1 MMGAKAMSA
10 WQRLAEAWSFPGLLV
25 IFAVACAAAYLWRF
39 GWGRGRAWAFLGALG
54 LLVATV
60 ASPLDALARGYLLTA
75 GVLEHTLTLLV
86 APLFLVAAIPA
97 VDEAAAPG
105 RARAAAFAGWTVGMV
120 VLAAW
125 YLPPLYN
132 AALEGGVARAGFHV
146 SSALAGA
153 AFWWPIVGPRKYGR
167 LRPVPGGVWYLF
179 AATAWCSILGL
190 ALAFS
195 PLRLY
200 PAYLDP
206 KDTLGLLGMIRDTL
220 RLGRAAD
227 QESAGLLL
235 WLASCTV
242 HLSMVMYL
250 FYRWY
255 TSPEV
260 RNEFAGKKMETAE
273 K

>member
-1 MMGAKAMSA
+1 MDAL
-10 WQRLAEAWSFPGLLV
+10 QRLAEAWSFPGLLSV
-25 IFAVACAAAYLWRF
+25 FAVVCAAAYLWRF
-39 GWGRGRAWAFLGALG
+39 GWGRGRAWGFLGALG
-54 LLVATV
+54 LVVLTA
-60 ASPLDALARGYLLTA
+60 ASPLDALAREYLLTA

-86 APLFLVAAIPA
+86 APLFLVAAIPG
-97 VDEAAAPG
+97 VDEAAPPA
-105 RARAAAFAGWTVGMV
+105 RARAAAFAGWTIGMA
-120 VLAAW
+120 VLTAW

-132 AALEGGVARAGFHV
+132 AALKGGAARAAFHI
-146 SSALAGA
+146 SSVLAGA
-153 AFWWPIVGPRKYGR
+153 AFWWPVVGPRKLGR
-167 LRPVPGGVWYLF
+167 IRPVPAGVWYLF
-179 AATAWCSILGL
+179 GATAWCSILGL

-206 KDTLGLLGMIRDTL
+206 KDSLGLLGVLRDAL
-220 RLGRAAD
+220 RLNRAVD

-235 WLASCTV
+235 WLASCSV

-260 RNEFAGKKMETAE
+260 RNEFAAKKLETA
-273 K
+273 KK